1 MVRNYLKIAYRN
13 LIRDKHFSLINIAG
27 LAVGMAATL
36 LILQYVTFERS
47 YDRFHTKSDRI
58 FRVKTDRF
66 EKGVLATEWAGGPFA
81 VGNHMKDALPEVEDY
96 VKMSMNGRSE
106 LEVNDNAIKVDQS
119 SFASKSFFKVFS
131 YPLLSGDAQT
141 ALNEPN
147 AVVISESLAK
157 RLFGSGNPLGETIML
172 NRDLPIKVT
181 GLYRDFP
188 TNTHLQAE
196 FLVSFATLERL
207 MNPENDPEQDLDNAW
222 NRDGCLTYLLVKE
235 GTNPQK
241 LEAEFPAFIAQAQP
255 ETVTGTYGLAFH
267 LQSLPDIHLY
277 SHYMMEA
284 GPNGDGKAVC
294 ILLAVAL
301 FIILIAWVNYVN
313 LATARAIRRAREV
326 GVRKAVGS
334 FRSQLVSQFLLESAL
349 LNFVAVAAAC
359 IIVATSLP
367 LFNHFTGQ
375 SLTHSLFNTSQ
386 FWLGLG
392 VMFITG
398 TVLSGAYPAF
408 VLSGFKPTE
417 VLKGGTSGQGQ
428 GAVLRKSLV
437 VVQFAASVFLLVGTI
452 TVFRQVQFMR
462 NQNLGVD
469 VDQTLVLSRP
479 VNDSTRVSRTKAFK
493 EEILRQSMFKSVTV
507 SNTIPGE
514 KVIGNVGG
522 IRLESA
528 PENTGKQY
536 RFIWTD
542 YDFIPSF
549 GLKVVAG
556 RNFNNALGEKD
567 AVVFNR
573 MGAKQLGFDDP
584 EKALGEK
591 INFDGNIRTIVGVV
605 EDFHQESLREA
616 YEPLIL
622 CLEPNVNGTISLKL
636 NTKTVDEA
644 VTAVKKAWAQ
654 FFPEEA
660 FEYAFLDEKYDK
672 QYQADE
678 RFGQIFGF
686 FALLAVLVSCLGLLG
701 LSSFVTSQRTKEI
714 GIRKVLGAS
723 VASVMSLLAKDFLIL
738 VTLAIVIASPIAF
751 YLMNQWLDN
760 FAFSTSMPWWI
771 FAAAGLATLAVALIT
786 VSFQAIKAALMNPV
800 ESLRSE

>member
-1 MVRNYLKIAYRN
+1 MLSNYLKIAYRN
-13 LIRDKHFSLINIAG
+13 LIRDKHFSLINVAG

-36 LILQYVTFERS
+36 LILQYVNFERS

-58 FRVKTDRF
+58 FRVKTDRY
-66 EKGVLATEWAGGPFA
+66 EKGVLSTEWAGGPFA
-81 VGNHMKDALPEVEDY
+81 VGNHMKDALPEVEEY
-96 VKMSMNGRSE
+96 VKAYMLGRLE
-106 LEVNDNAIKVDQS
+106 LEANENPIKVERGA
-119 SFASKSFFKVFS
+119 FASEAFFRMFS
-131 YPLLSGDAQT
+131 YSLLSGDAQT

-147 AVVISESLAK
+147 TMVISESLAR
-157 RLFGSGNPLGETIML
+157 RLFGSNDPMGRTILWRREFPL
-172 NRDLPIKVT
+172 KVT
-181 GLYRDFP
+181 GVYRDFP
-188 TNTHLQAE
+188 GNTHLQAE
-196 FLVSFATLERL
+196 YLVSFETFKRL
-207 MNPENDPEQDLDNAW
+207 ANPENDPEGSLDDAW
-222 NRDGCLTYLLVKE
+222 NRDGCLTYLLLKE

-241 LEAEFPAFIAQAQP
+241 LEAKFPAFIAKAQP
-255 ETVTGTYGLAFH
+255 ETVTGSYGMAFF

-284 GPNGDGKAVC
+284 GPNGDGKAVY

-349 LNFVAVAAAC
+349 LNFVSVVAAC
-359 IIVATSLP
+359 LIVAGSLP

-375 SLTHSLFNTSQ
+375 SLTYSLFGFPQ
-386 FWLGLG
+386 FWLGLS
-392 VMFITG
+392 VMFIMG

-417 VLKGGTSGQGQ
+417 VLKGGASGRGE

-462 NQNLGVD
+462 SQALGLD
-469 VDQTLVLSRP
+469 IDQTLVITKP
-479 VNDSTRVSRTKAFK
+479 ANDSTRVSRTKAFK
-493 EEILRQSMFKSVTV
+493 EELMRQSIFKSATV
-507 SNTIPGE
+507 SGSIPGE
-514 KVIGNVGG
+514 KVEFNAGG

-536 RFIWTD
+536 RVIGID
-542 YDFIPSF
+542 YDYIPSF
-549 GLKVVAG
+549 GLKLIAG
-556 RNFNNALGEKD
+556 RNFDDALGEKD
-567 AVVFNR
+567 GVVFNR
-573 MGAKQLGFDDP
+573 KGIKQLGFDDV
-584 EKALGEK
+584 EKVLGEK
-591 INFDGNIRTIVGVV
+591 INFWGDVLTIVGVV

-622 CLEPNVNGTISLKL
+622 RLDPGVNGAISLKL
-636 NTKTVDEA
+636 NTKKADEA
-644 VTAVKKAWAQ
+644 VTAAKKAWAQ

-701 LSSFVTSQRTKEI
+701 LSAFVTSQRTKEI

-723 VASVMSLLAKDFLIL
+723 VASVTSLLARDFLVL
-738 VTLAIVIASPIAF
+738 VVLAIVIASPVAL

-760 FAFSTSMPWWI
+760 FAFSTTLPWWV
-771 FAAAGLATLAVALIT
+771 FAAAGLATLVIALLT
-786 VSFQAIKAALMNPV
+786 VSFQAVKAALMNPV